1 MASGLPIITTDR
13 CVAGMELVVNGVNGY
28 IVKVGDDAALAKNV
42 TKILI
47 ENSIANNMGRWSIKK
62 ISDYTIE
69 KMADTYI
76 KWLGE

>member
-1 MASGLPIITTDR
+1 
-13 CVAGMELVVNGVNGY
+13 MELVVNGVNGY